1 MSKVNDMGYN
11 LPGDEDEDQHIDD
24 QYDENDDNDDMIQ
37 DGDEMID
44 MGDDD
49 NEDDDE
55 NDENDLNNPN
65 IRAQIGSAH
74 NEPEIDENVQ
84 PMGQQYKLPPTGSQ
98 QPYQNN
104 ENAFQAKQI

>member
-1 MSKVNDMGYN
+1 MSKVNAMGFN
-11 LPGDEDEDQHIDD
+11 LPGDDDEDQHIDD

-55 NDENDLNNPN
+55 NDENNLNNPN
-65 IRAQIGSAH
+65 IQAQLASAKAQ
-74 NEPEIDENVQ
+74 IDENLH
-84 PMGQQYKLPPTGSQ
+84 PMGQHYKLPPTGSQ
-98 QPYQNN
+98 QPY
-104 ENAFQAKQI
+104 